1 MVRHLSLAALI
12 VVAACSG
19 PKLPPPNSAEAYY
32 DARQQAVHVAMS
44 SLAPPQSATLVS
56 ASGFHYQAPALSLLS
71 GPHVAY
77 NPPPT
82 IGLGI
87 GGFGFGSSGVGFG
100 SGARVG
106 IPVGK
111 PTVAEVSDQYIA
123 SAIPCAAHS
132 RDKASTRGE
141 WVGWLGCHRATTV
154 AVDAT

>member
-1 MVRHLSLAALI
+1 
-12 VVAACSG
+12 
-19 PKLPPPNSAEAYY
+19 
-32 DARQQAVHVAMS
+32 MS

-100 SGARVG
+100 SGAGVG

-123 SAIPCAAHS
+123 SAILPTPVDYRTKATPNNDRVGGIATRCGAEGTDSGVS
-132 RDKASTRGE
+132 RCGLSSPHG
-141 WVGWLGCHRATTV
+141 GWIIDSRAV
-154 AVDAT
+154 CGG

>member
-44 SLAPPQSATLVS
+44 RLAPPQSATLVS

-77 NPPPT
+77 NPPPI

-100 SGARVG
+100 SGAGVG

-123 SAIPCAAHS
+123 SAILP
-132 RDKASTRGE
+132 TP
-141 WVGWLGCHRATTV
+141 
-154 AVDAT
+154 VDYRTNWGAYHVELSIGGGLFELPAPPPG